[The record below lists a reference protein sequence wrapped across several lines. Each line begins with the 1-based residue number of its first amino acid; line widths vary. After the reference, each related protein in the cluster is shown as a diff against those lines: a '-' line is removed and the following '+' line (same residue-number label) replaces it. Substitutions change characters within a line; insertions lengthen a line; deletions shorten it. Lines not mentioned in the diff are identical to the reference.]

1 MYTLKI
7 PFTLYTCVFAKVLQ
21 NGAKFIQKLTPG
33 FKNHR
38 NLNKFKQEWKV
49 QNRKSWN
56 LIDLCPK
63 SKFLQ
68 LKHVHTED
76 LSNITFNYLCKNL
89 PNYWCHSWNDKSFF
103 TTQLLCI
110 FLARTLHIFFKS
122 CPWKVRIFRLSSA
135 QIKFHEITRVIFQ
148 IKRHF
153 FFKMLIFFQC
163 HEKLFFC
170 TFLAETLY
178 AIDK

>member
-56 LIDLCPK
+56 LMDLCAK
-63 SKFLQ
+63 STFLQ
-68 LKHVHTED
+68 IKHVYTED

-110 FLARTLHIFFKS
+110 FVARTLHIFFKS
-122 CPWKVRIFRLSSA
+122 CPWKCKLSDFQVLRLNFTKLPVS
-135 QIKFHEITRVIFQ
+135 
-148 IKRHF
+148 
-153 FFKMLIFFQC
+153 FFKWKDIFSSKCGSFSSVM
-163 HEKLFFC
+163 KNYSSVLF
-170 TFLAETLY
+170 
-178 AIDK
+178 